1 MTAFLIRRSKPNR
14 NRLQLTLELWRLDGL
29 WRSEPVMSY
38 TVIVLPKAEKHLI
51 KLDQR
56 MFDKISKQIEE
67 LKEGPYNPRP
77 GADIKK
83 LKGFKSPPM
92 YRLRVGKQRL
102 EYFVDES
109 DKTIYITN
117 AFMRS
122 GDSDYR

>member
-1 MTAFLIRRSKPNR
+1 MDR
-14 NRLQLTLELWRLDGL
+14 
-29 WRSEPVMSY
+29 WRSEHLMSY
-38 TVIVLPKAEKHLI
+38 EVIVLPKAEKHLI

-56 MFDKISKQIEE
+56 TFDKISKHIEE
-67 LKEGPYNPRP
+67 LKESPYNPRP
-77 GADIKK
+77 RADIKK

-117 AFMRS
+117 AFIRS

>member
-1 MTAFLIRRSKPNR
+1 MP
-14 NRLQLTLELWRLDGL
+14 
-29 WRSEPVMSY
+29 Y

-51 KLDQR
+51 KLDQKT
-56 MFDKISKQIEE
+56 FDKISEHIEE
-67 LKEGPYNPRP
+67 LKKGPYKPRSH
-77 GADIKK
+77 ADIKK

-92 YRLRVGKQRL
+92 YRLRIGKQRL

-109 DKTIYITN
+109 DKTIYITD